1 MMTFTDLV
9 YISLLRAIKSAGN
22 VRPSRNH
29 PVQSHFGLPVV
40 TFNSFPLV
48 TVRKTAWKLAIREM
62 EWFLSGDPHCPSEL
76 SEWWGGQLNPK
87 GCYYGGYG
95 NQFRDFNEHFDQV
108 AELIDSIEDHPFSRR
123 LVLTAWNPAEMAVIT
138 NLNENEKT
146 PTTCHTT
153 IAQFYVCDGI
163 LSMKSYQRSADM
175 LLGVPHNWVQS
186 WAMLMW
192 FAQRTGFGVGSMQ
205 WIFGDAHIYQ
215 EESHLAA
222 LDEILN
228 ANTEVPLC
236 HPELDLKPTNSFQ
249 FSASN
254 FDIVGDIPSPATT
267 IRPKLL

>member
-1 MMTFTDLV
+1 MMTHADLA
-9 YISLLRAIKSAGN
+9 YIKLLRSIKSEGN
-22 VRPSRNH
+22 IRPSRNH

-40 TFNSFPLV
+40 TFDSFPLV
-48 TVRKTAWKLAIREM
+48 TARKTAWKLAIREM
-62 EWFLSGDPHCPSEL
+62 EWFLSGDSKCPDDL
-76 SEWWGGQLNPK
+76 YDWWRGQLSPK

-95 NQFRDFNEHFDQV
+95 NQFRDFNEYFDQV
-108 AELIDSIEDHPFSRR
+108 GDLVNSIKNHQFSRR
-123 LVLTAWNPAEMAVIT
+123 LILTAWHPADMAVIT
-138 NLNENEKT
+138 KMNENEKT

-153 IAQFYVCDGI
+153 IAQFYVRNNK

-236 HPELDLKPTNSFQ
+236 QPELTLKLTSSFQ

-254 FDIVGDIPSPATT
+254 FDIVGGIPNPVTT